1 MRLPLGVARLIGRAG
16 RLGHLG
22 TYLNVDAEFKAAGLR
37 RMAEIEGL
45 GMDIL
50 RTWWGR
56 RGKGAHTGNIHSY
69 LEQMI
74 CGYGG
79 LLFFANYLVWQRA
92 NLIRGEPSRRRS
104 ISFFVKKKKK
114 VGEVGER
121 VQQFDSG
128 RAKARDRLGSKK
140 KVKTSIDRPPDIC
153 GICPWIIGNRTAP
166 NLM

>member
-114 VGEVGER
+114 WGKWGSGSSSLTAGER
-121 VQQFDSG
+121 RPEIDSE
-128 RAKARDRLGSKK
+128 AKK
-140 KVKTSIDRPPDIC
+140 K
-153 GICPWIIGNRTAP
+153 
-166 NLM
+166 